1 MERSSISSSFW
12 YACQEVFYSACLFT
26 LRLVAHLLPSE
37 PQEKQPQLPPLTSW
51 SCGHSR
57 SVATP
62 SRQDV
67 SGSEPALVSWIP
79 ATSGSGDSR
88 FVHVAKPSGC
98 TLASVG
104 VVNFET
110 TSSAPKDYFSACER
124 RADRRRESGGN
135 R

>member
-1 MERSSISSSFW
+1 MESISSSLW
-12 YACQEVFYSACLFT
+12 QSLQDYSLAALIAVLRT
-26 LRLVAHLLPSE
+26 LARLLPSE
-37 PQEKQPQLPPLTSW
+37 PQAKPPQLPPLTSW
-51 SCGHSR
+51 SCGPST
-57 SVATP
+57 SAAPP
-62 SRQDV
+62 SRQDM